1 MNAEPLIKT
10 SGEDGY
16 DITESSQ
23 SSRALKQFKT
33 GSARDTGAQSTASVP
48 DLEDDAKDEAN
59 ETHQHLLN
67 HQNVMNI

>member
-1 MNAEPLIKT
+1 LNAEPLIKT

-16 DITESSQ
+16 NITESSQ

-33 GSARDTGAQSTASVP
+33 GSARNTGVQSTASVP
-48 DLEDDAKDEAN
+48 DLEDDVKDDAD

-67 HQNVMNI
+67 H